1 MEMTMLEYQLRRDGY
16 FRKQKEKWYHT
27 RFIAYHSIVATGV
40 AKNLTIEK
48 FLPLDE
54 TKRKGIMTDSMKEAM
69 RIAREKAN
77 LQLNGSRT

>member
-27 RFIAYHSIVATGV
+27 RFMAYHSIVATGA

-54 TKRKGIMTDSMKEAM
+54 NKRKSIMTDSMKEALAK
-69 RIAREKAN
+69 AREIAQK
-77 LQLNGSRT
+77 QIDGSGT